1 MRYRV
6 LLSKFKNGL
15 GVMQVEMAK
24 YQEGRSL

>member
-6 LLSKFKNGL
+6 PLAKFKNGL
-15 GVMQVEMAK
+15 GVMQVEMAN